1 MMTVHCYSYIVTLT
15 RCYCVQPPKPCVV
28 SSYAVLPYGMP
39 LPDTRI
45 APPPSTANC
54 TASNRH
60 TLSSLLSQFDS
71 QINPHTHCMPIR
83 PIIDRP
89 HRGSSCPSSAPVVC
103 MACMCKQAS
112 GARGAAA
119 ASCPP
124 YCPTRC
130 CCCCHRC
137 RCPPLRRCC
146 CHRRVRRY
154 PPAARAASGTACTH
168 PGRCE
173 SRPWQRRRLQRC
185 PWTRLLRRPPCLL
198 PLPFPSPRRRQ
209 HSG

>member
-1 MMTVHCYSYIVTLT
+1 MISIISSIFLSLPFSDIFRTVFRLLSPSSEPPSFRPMMTVHCYSYIVTLT

-119 ASCPP
+119 ASCPQ
-124 YCPTRC
+124 
-130 CCCCHRC
+130 
-137 RCPPLRRCC
+137 
-146 CHRRVRRY
+146 
-154 PPAARAASGTACTH
+154 S
-168 PGRCE
+168 
-173 SRPWQRRRLQRC
+173 
-185 PWTRLLRRPPCLL
+185 L
-198 PLPFPSPRRRQ
+198 PIA
-209 HSG
+209 